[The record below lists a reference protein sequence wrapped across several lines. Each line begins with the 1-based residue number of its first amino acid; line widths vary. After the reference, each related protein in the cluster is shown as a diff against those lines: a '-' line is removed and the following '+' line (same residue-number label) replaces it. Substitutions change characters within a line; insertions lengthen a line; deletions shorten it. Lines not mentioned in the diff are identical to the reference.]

1 MFEPFPL
8 GLGGGRRSDRHG
20 VIERHTTLALPRP
33 FSRVHLAHLCGVRGV
48 DCEPGQQ
55 AHCDK
60 RNSNHIAQFRH
71 LPSPLGFQGRLIRRA
86 PLTSGDPF
94 MSRKTVE
101 KWVKSLRDTRERLI
115 SPHARGPIGI
125 EARNRLVAGPS
136 IDGSARRVSSPEQR

>member
-1 MFEPFPL
+1 MGSGAARRHPHSCAVRANLPPKNVPL
-8 GLGGGRRSDRHG
+8 
-20 VIERHTTLALPRP
+20 IAFAKT
-33 FSRVHLAHLCGVRGV
+33 RVHLAHLCGVRGV